1 MNEIAE
7 LNDAE
12 PVLEPAAAPD
22 RVPTDG
28 QSIVAHRAITAP
40 ATVDRAARTIDRC
53 RKAYD
58 EYEFHS
64 VYHRV
69 LDLCTVDVSAV
80 YVDVT
85 KDTMYC
91 DAPGS
96 KERRSAQTAMYHV
109 LRALTGVIAPILSF
123 TADEIYEA
131 TPGSTE
137 KSVHLTTFPE
147 MKPLLTAEEEAQ
159 WLTLL
164 RLREAVNMVLERAR
178 AAMEI
183 GKSLE
188 ADVVLYG
195 NFDAKGIDLAKLF
208 IVSNVDILTSDESV
222 TDGVELEGIG
232 RIGIAW
238 APARGKKCG
247 RCWIYRAEVASDG
260 DLCNRCQ
267 GVIDTL
273 APREVPTA

>member
-1 MNEIAE
+1 M
-7 LNDAE
+7 
-12 PVLEPAAAPD
+12 
-22 RVPTDG
+22 
-28 QSIVAHRAITAP
+28 
-40 ATVDRAARTIDRC
+40 
-53 RKAYD
+53 
-58 EYEFHS
+58 
-64 VYHRV
+64 
-69 LDLCTVDVSAV
+69 LDLCTGAVSAV
-80 YVDVT
+80 SVDGT

-131 TPGSTE
+131 TPGATE

-147 MKPLLTAEEEAQ
+147 MKPLLTPEEEAQ
-159 WLTLL
+159 WSTLL
-164 RLREAVNMVLERAR
+164 RLREAVNKVLERAR
-178 AAMEI
+178 AAKEI

-267 GVIDTL
+267 TVIDTL